1 MRQICSSSFVRG
13 FVPCM
18 VNIHHDDDVTSLWG
32 IPYLYST
39 SGLYYRNKS
48 SYLRFFHTTRKM
60 PANINQQWKPT
71 NLQSL
76 WADCLILLQ
85 KFCQHKQIWPLRDLI
100 WTDMSGLTTLRSV
113 PHAFW
118 VCSCHARH
126 KQQRQISPSPV
137 TFHCNNASEMLSV
150 TEIKRS
156 RWSVYNPIRSKR
168 EGNNHS
174 CAVTLFKGHPPSCIT
189 LAAH

>member
-39 SGLYYRNKS
+39 SRLYYGNKS
-48 SYLRFFHTTRKM
+48 GYLPFLHTTRKM

-71 NLQSL
+71 NPQSL
-76 WADCLILLQ
+76 WAGYLILLQ

-100 WTDMSGLTTLRSV
+100 WTDMSGLTTLHSV
-113 PHAFW
+113 LHAFW

-126 KQQRQISPSPV
+126 KQQRQISPS
-137 TFHCNNASEMLSV
+137 
-150 TEIKRS
+150 R
-156 RWSVYNPIRSKR
+156 
-168 EGNNHS
+168 
-174 CAVTLFKGHPPSCIT
+174 SCIPSH
-189 LAAH
+189 LPLQQRLQNALCYRNQEVKMICLQSN